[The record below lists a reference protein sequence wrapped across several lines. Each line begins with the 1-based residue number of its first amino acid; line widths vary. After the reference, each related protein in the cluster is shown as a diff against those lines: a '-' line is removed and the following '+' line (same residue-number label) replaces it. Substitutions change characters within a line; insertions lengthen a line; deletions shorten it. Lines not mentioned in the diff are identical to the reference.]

1 MMRRP
6 RTVSGAGFSAF
17 RETQKPRLSRGFC
30 NKKRGEEKNEKDE
43 EESKFISSGRF
54 GFALVPLILFLYC
67 TPKLLRKKVSKY

>member
-30 NKKRGEEKNEKDE
+30 NKKRGEEKMKKMKKKANLYHRAGLD
-43 EESKFISSGRF
+43 S
-54 GFALVPLILFLYC
+54 PWFL
-67 TPKLLRKKVSKY
+67 